1 RHDRIFELAE
11 AGLVLVAPIKKDHFV
26 AVGLDQFVD
35 LLRCDMFATA
45 DHAVF
50 IDLELVLTV
59 AEADQLAAM
68 PYAQARE
75 IFALAVAPLELGVL
89 EARILLGL
97 LDVALQ
103 VVDLAADRAIDA
115 VAADQN
121 TAPQVE
127 AFAERSLPKL
137 DRLWIGDRREFVVEK
152 NLLHSRIIALPP
164 QRNALPEA
172 DGSKSRRWSGA
183 SLGRKPKWATLFLV
197 IGPTSRFAL
206 PRRRSSRPG
215 GAVVLALAVALRFA
229 PFRVVFLVEISH
241 FA

>member
-1 RHDRIFELAE
+1 AADATRAVGDDLLVFDVVVLIALKLGDKITRGFGVRHDRIFELAK

-89 EARILLGL
+89 
-97 LDVALQ
+97 
-103 VVDLAADRAIDA
+103 
-115 VAADQN
+115 
-121 TAPQVE
+121 
-127 AFAERSLPKL
+127 
-137 DRLWIGDRREFVVEK
+137 
-152 NLLHSRIIALPP
+152 
-164 QRNALPEA
+164 
-172 DGSKSRRWSGA
+172 
-183 SLGRKPKWATLFLV
+183 
-197 IGPTSRFAL
+197 
-206 PRRRSSRPG
+206 
-215 GAVVLALAVALRFA
+215 
-229 PFRVVFLVEISH
+229 
-241 FA
+241 